1 MDIKREGLKMKIECL
16 EFMET
21 EEFKAI
27 EILNS
32 LRDCSSV
39 RFLDETLDEA
49 IEELRLLIQ
58 YYKEQKNDK

>member
-1 MDIKREGLKMKIECL
+1 MDIEREGLKMKIECL

-58 YYKEQKNDK
+58 YYKEQKK

>member
-32 LRDCSSV
+32 IKDCSSV

-58 YYKEQKNDK
+58 YYKEQKK

>member
-1 MDIKREGLKMKIECL
+1 MKIECL

-39 RFLDETLDEA
+39 RFLDETLDDA

-58 YYKEQKNDK
+58 YYKEQKND

>member
-1 MDIKREGLKMKIECL
+1 MDIEREGLKMKIECL

-21 EEFKAI
+21 EELKAI
-27 EILNS
+27 EILDS

-58 YYKEQKNDK
+58 YYKDQKND

>member
-58 YYKEQKNDK
+58 YYKEQKND

>member
-1 MDIKREGLKMKIECL
+1 MKTKIECL

-21 EEFKAI
+21 EDFKAI
-27 EILNS
+27 QILES

-49 IEELRLLIQ
+49 IEELNLLIKD
-58 YYKEQKNDK
+58 YKELK